1 MESSAL
7 DDVPGGGNHS
17 NASVLDFCGTEPL
30 KGFGTSPVG
39 EVEGVET
46 LDWKRVSWQAVK
58 ASTELSAS
66 TLYQLQLIGGH
77 KTRRKCEQ

>member
-7 DDVPGGGNHS
+7 DDVSGGGNHS

-46 LDWKRVSWQAVK
+46 LDWKRVSWQAVEV
-58 ASTELSAS
+58 STELSAS
-66 TLYQLQLIGGH
+66 TLYEKQLV
-77 KTRRKCEQ
+77 KDYETRRHG